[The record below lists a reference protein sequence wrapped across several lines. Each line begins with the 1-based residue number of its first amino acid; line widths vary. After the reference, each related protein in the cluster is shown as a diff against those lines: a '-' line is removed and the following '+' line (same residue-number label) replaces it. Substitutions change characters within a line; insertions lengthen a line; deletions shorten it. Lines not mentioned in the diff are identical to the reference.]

1 MAPASGSRT
10 DAPQRVDRGG
20 RLGVQLGRAAWL
32 RARGRDKALE
42 ELDLKPDL
50 IVGAPA
56 GALLGSLCASGL
68 SASEIETLALE
79 LQPFALARLSVGA
92 TERLSGS
99 AIADLVH
106 QHSREPLLE
115 RMPVPMACVAA
126 PRPVPSVTARA
137 TCARKR

>member
-1 MAPASGSRT
+1 M
-10 DAPQRVDRGG
+10 
-20 RLGVQLGRAAWL
+20 
-32 RARGRDKALE
+32 
-42 ELDLKPDL
+42 
-50 IVGAPA
+50 
-56 GALLGSLCASGL
+56 GSLCASGL